1 MNKDTYCVIMAGGL
15 GSRFWPVSRADYPK
29 QFIDILGTG
38 ETLLQITYERFLQLV
53 PEENILV
60 VTNERYRTL
69 VEQQLPDLYGSQI
82 LAEPSRRN
90 TAPCLAYA
98 CHKIKEIN
106 PGAQVVVAPSDH
118 IITNENEFFATMQ
131 EALDASSDNPWIL
144 TLGIKPARPETEY
157 GYIQYDEVKGSTPRK
172 NIIKVKTFTE
182 KPDQEMAAQFIESG
196 DFLWN
201 SGIFVGA
208 LKTWLDAFEKYLP
221 EVNSTF
227 RAGAG
232 KYNTPAEPSF
242 IRSAYT
248 VCKNISI
255 DYGIMEKADNTY
267 VYICSFGWSDLGTWD
282 ALYSSIPKDHNH
294 SIVQGNR
301 VKMYNSK
308 GCLVKVPDDKLTI
321 LHGLEDF
328 IVAEDNNTLL
338 ICKRSEEEMI
348 RKFINDLRVD
358 YGERYL

>member
-1 MNKDTYCVIMAGGL
+1 MKDTYCVIMAGGL

-38 ETLLQITYERFLQLV
+38 ETLLQITYERFLNLV

-60 VTNERYRTL
+60 VTNERYRGL
-69 VEQQLPDLYGSQI
+69 VEKQLPDLYGNQI

-118 IITNENEFFATMQ
+118 IITKENQFLGTIQQTLEVGR
-131 EALDASSDNPWIL
+131 ENPWIL
-144 TLGIKPARPETEY
+144 TLGIKPVRPETEY
-157 GYIQYDEVKGSTPRK
+157 GYIQYDEMKGTTSIK
-172 NIIKVKTFTE
+172 NIFKVKTFTE
-182 KPDQEMAAQFIESG
+182 KPGREMAEQFIKSG

-201 SGIFVGA
+201 SGIFVAA
-208 LKTWLDAFEKYLP
+208 LETWLDAFQKYLP
-221 EVNSTF
+221 EVNNTF
-227 RAGAG
+227 RAGEG
-232 KYNTPAEPSF
+232 KYNTSAEPSF

-255 DYGIMEKADNTY
+255 DYGIMEKAHNTY
-267 VYICSFGWSDLGTWD
+267 VYISSFGWSDLGTWD
-282 ALYSSIPKDHNH
+282 ALYGSIPKDKDN
-294 SIVQGNR
+294 SIVQGKMI
-301 VKMYNSK
+301 KMYDSS
-308 GCLVKVPDDKLTI
+308 GCLVKLPDNKLAI
-321 LHGLEDF
+321 LQGMKDF

-348 RKFINDLRVD
+348 RKFINDLRKD